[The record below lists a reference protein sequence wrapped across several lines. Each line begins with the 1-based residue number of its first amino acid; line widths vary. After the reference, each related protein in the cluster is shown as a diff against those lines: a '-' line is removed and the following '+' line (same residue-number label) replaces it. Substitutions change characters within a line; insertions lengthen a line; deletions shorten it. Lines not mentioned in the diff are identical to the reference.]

1 MGEGDLVLKG
11 FLTALAA
18 ARGVLASPEVAR
30 RWEGPSALAA
40 LTVRGLAGH
49 LLRAPLA
56 LQSYLDAPE
65 PAGEPIQ
72 APAYFPTVLAG
83 ATDLA
88 SPLNVLVRERGEQEA
103 RRGPAGVLAAWD
115 EAATG
120 LARRL
125 ADEPAGRKVAVF
137 QGLVMRLDD
146 YLVTRIVEVVVHAD
160 DLAVSVGV
168 PTPAWARPVADL
180 AIDHLVACA
189 RHRHGDLAVLRA
201 LSRRERDRA
210 EALRVF

>member
-1 MGEGDLVLKG
+1 MGERGSARQSCLA
-11 FLTALAA
+11 ALAV

-30 RWEGPSALAA
+30 KWDGPSALPEF
-40 LTVRGLAGH
+40 TVRGLAGH

-65 PAGEPIQ
+65 PAGEPIP
-72 APAYFPTVLAG
+72 AAAYFPTVLAG
-83 ATDLA
+83 EVDLA

-103 RRGPAGVLAAWD
+103 RRGHAGVLAAWD

-120 LARRL
+120 LAGRL
-125 ADEPAGRKVAVF
+125 PDEPAGRKVAVF

-160 DLAVSVGV
+160 DLAVSVGL
-168 PTPAWARPVADL
+168 PTPAWPRSVADL

>member
-1 MGEGDLVLKG
+1 MGESGSVRQSWLA
-11 FLTALAA
+11 ALAV

-30 RWEGPSALAA
+30 KWDGPSALPEF
-40 LTVRGLAGH
+40 TVRGLAGH

-65 PAGEPIQ
+65 PAGEPIP
-72 APAYFPTVLAG
+72 AAAYFPTVLAG
-83 ATDLA
+83 EVDLA

-103 RRGPAGVLAAWD
+103 RRGHAGVLAAWD
-115 EAATG
+115 GAATG
-120 LARRL
+120 LAGRL
-125 ADEPAGRKVAVF
+125 PDEPAGRKVAVF
-137 QGLVMRLDD
+137 RGLVMRLDD

-160 DLAVSVGV
+160 DLAVSVGL
-168 PTPAWARPVADL
+168 PTPAWPRSVADL